1 MFDVHVQY
9 FAVLREKKGVP
20 SETVNCISGT
30 TVDAL
35 YQRLFGAFAQ
45 HLVVSYAVNRA
56 QVSKDTLLSAG
67 DEVVFLPPM
76 GGG

>member
-9 FAVLREKKGVP
+9 FAVLREKMGVP
-20 SETVNCISGT
+20 SQIVSCASGT

-35 YQRLFGAFAQ
+35 YHHLFGAFAHQ
-45 HLVVSYAVNRA
+45 FTVSYAVNRM
-56 QVSKDTLLSAG
+56 QVPKDTVLEAG
-67 DEVVFLPPM
+67 DDVVFLPPM